1 MKINMKIALVHDFL
15 TQLGG
20 AERVLDELIEMYPEA
35 DVYTL
40 VYDKEK
46 TFGRYT
52 KINLKTS
59 FIQRLPGGVK
69 HYKWYVALM
78 PLAIRSFDLSK
89 YNLIISDASAFA
101 KGVRI
106 TNRAKHICY
115 CHTPTRYLWQME
127 KEYVSA
133 MTYPWIVKLMVRPV
147 LYFLRIWDYRAAQ
160 RVDLFIANSKEVQG
174 RIKKYYGRESQII
187 YPPIN
192 TDFFRP
198 ANNPSRDYFL
208 AVGRLEPYKK
218 MDLVIRVFSDLGL
231 ALKVAGTGSQSLTLK
246 SKILNPNIQFLG
258 RVSDHE
264 LRALYQNAK
273 AFIFPALEDAGMM
286 ILESLACGTPV
297 IAYGAGGALEFI
309 REGIDGEFF
318 SEQSESSLKTAL
330 KNFDQS
336 KYESSNLSNQ
346 ALRYSRQVFRD
357 KLKLVAENFEN

>member
-1 MKINMKIALVHDFL
+1 
-15 TQLGG
+15 
-20 AERVLDELIEMYPEA
+20 
-35 DVYTL
+35 
-40 VYDKEK
+40 
-46 TFGRYT
+46 
-52 KINLKTS
+52 
-59 FIQRLPGGVK
+59 
-69 HYKWYVALM
+69 
-78 PLAIRSFDLSK
+78 
-89 YNLIISDASAFA
+89 
-101 KGVRI
+101 
-106 TNRAKHICY
+106 
-115 CHTPTRYLWQME
+115 
-127 KEYVSA
+127 
-133 MTYPWIVKLMVRPV
+133 
-147 LYFLRIWDYRAAQ
+147 
-160 RVDLFIANSKEVQG
+160 
-174 RIKKYYGRESQII
+174 
-187 YPPIN
+187 
-192 TDFFRP
+192 
-198 ANNPSRDYFL
+198 
-208 AVGRLEPYKK
+208 

-286 ILESLACGTPV
+286 VLESLACGTPV

-318 SEQSESSLKTAL
+318 SEQSESAL

>member
-1 MKINMKIALVHDFL
+1 
-15 TQLGG
+15 
-20 AERVLDELIEMYPEA
+20 
-35 DVYTL
+35 
-40 VYDKEK
+40 
-46 TFGRYT
+46 
-52 KINLKTS
+52 
-59 FIQRLPGGVK
+59 
-69 HYKWYVALM
+69 
-78 PLAIRSFDLSK
+78 
-89 YNLIISDASAFA
+89 
-101 KGVRI
+101 
-106 TNRAKHICY
+106 
-115 CHTPTRYLWQME
+115 
-127 KEYVSA
+127 
-133 MTYPWIVKLMVRPV
+133 
-147 LYFLRIWDYRAAQ
+147 
-160 RVDLFIANSKEVQG
+160 
-174 RIKKYYGRESQII
+174 
-187 YPPIN
+187 
-192 TDFFRP
+192 
-198 ANNPSRDYFL
+198 
-208 AVGRLEPYKK
+208 

-286 ILESLACGTPV
+286 VLESLACGTPV

-318 SEQSESSLKTAL
+318 SEQIESSLKTAL